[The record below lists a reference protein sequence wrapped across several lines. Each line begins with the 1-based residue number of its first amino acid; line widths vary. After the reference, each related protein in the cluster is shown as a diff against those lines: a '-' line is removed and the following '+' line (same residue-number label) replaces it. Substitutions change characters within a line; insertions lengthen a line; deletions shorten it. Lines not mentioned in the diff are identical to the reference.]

1 LHLLGQPDTFLA
13 VAARRRY
20 MGFVHDLSV
29 TWATTG
35 CAPALALLAK
45 DGALQ
50 EKRVKRCAHD
60 I

>member
-1 LHLLGQPDTFLA
+1 
-13 VAARRRY
+13 